1 MNKCAFTICSKNY
14 LAQAFTLRESFLKYN
29 SEIDFHIFLADIYDH
44 ELLEKFRYI
53 IPVNEKIVPKLEDMA
68 FKYNVIEFNTSIKPF
83 CIKYLLDKYEKVMY
97 LDPDI
102 YVTSSL
108 SVVFDML
115 NEKDFVITPH
125 YNHLEQEF
133 TGAIP
138 EEIVMF
144 VGVFNLGFCAVKKG
158 VVGEQII
165 HWWMNRLENKCFD
178 EKSDALFVDQKWI
191 DYLPAAFPND
201 VCICHHSGMNVA
213 TWNLH
218 ERTLITENEPY
229 MVKDIVTNEVFPLL
243 FFHFSGFKPF
253 DKSVLDRRVPKYNI
267 SDYPVLKHI
276 VEFYAELELKNGYE
290 IYSKIPYGFN
300 LFDNGVSILPIN
312 RRLYHKWSSNHKF
325 ENLFSEKGALYKIFK
340 KNSLLAK
347 KKTKDTAIVINEN
360 EQKSRMKYNLLLKLF
375 KLCFK
380 ILRLDKYCNFLIVL
394 NQISQLNYQYE
405 VFEVKE

>member
-125 YNHLEQEF
+125 YNHLEKEF

-158 VVGEQII
+158 VVGELII

-178 EKSDALFVDQKWI
+178 
-191 DYLPAAFPND
+191 
-201 VCICHHSGMNVA
+201 HSN
-213 TWNLH
+213 
-218 ERTLITENEPY
+218 P
-229 MVKDIVTNEVFPLL
+229 
-243 FFHFSGFKPF
+243 S
-253 DKSVLDRRVPKYNI
+253 
-267 SDYPVLKHI
+267 
-276 VEFYAELELKNGYE
+276 
-290 IYSKIPYGFN
+290 
-300 LFDNGVSILPIN
+300 
-312 RRLYHKWSSNHKF
+312 
-325 ENLFSEKGALYKIFK
+325 
-340 KNSLLAK
+340 
-347 KKTKDTAIVINEN
+347 
-360 EQKSRMKYNLLLKLF
+360 
-375 KLCFK
+375 
-380 ILRLDKYCNFLIVL
+380 
-394 NQISQLNYQYE
+394 
-405 VFEVKE
+405 